1 MSRLMKTLVAGATA
15 LGLIFTPITA
25 SAGPDR
31 DDIAK
36 ALAGLVILG
45 ITAKAIDNRNDRR
58 DRARS
63 VSRQPDFRAIEQ
75 PQNRRIIEGQLRRPG
90 DFSARVD
97 QGFKRRPL
105 PDQCLR
111 IVDTRRG
118 DRLVYGERCL
128 NRTYRHADKLPTAC
142 TRYIRTNRGLR
153 PVFGARCLAG
163 DGWQVARR

>member
-1 MSRLMKTLVAGATA
+1 
-15 LGLIFTPITA
+15 
-25 SAGPDR
+25 
-31 DDIAK
+31 
-36 ALAGLVILG
+36 
-45 ITAKAIDNRNDRR
+45 
-58 DRARS
+58 
-63 VSRQPDFRAIEQ
+63 
-75 PQNRRIIEGQLRRPG
+75 LRRPG